1 MNLDQT
7 INSLPDKI
15 AESVSII
22 RIAAKGIAIIRE
34 RTLSGKFLTGTG
46 TGQKI
51 RAGVEQYSTKAM
63 PIPYGRYMALMGDK
77 PPEGTKI
84 FRNKSGT
91 VMVIFSG
98 GYKRLRELSKKPN
111 EHVYMS
117 WTGRMLRNLN
127 IIRSEKTIA
136 EIGFNDAESERI
148 AGYHNLYGSG
158 KGKVLHPFLGFTTED
173 DQQLV
178 GMAEQEIGNLLKTI

>member
-1 MNLDQT
+1 MDFDQT
-7 INSLPDKI
+7 ISSLPDKI

-22 RIAAKGIAIIRE
+22 RLAAKGIAIIRE
-34 RTLSGKFLTGTG
+34 RTLSGKFLTGAG
-46 TGQKI
+46 VNQKI

-63 PIPYGRYMALMGDK
+63 PIPYGRYMALMNEK
-77 PPEGTKI
+77 PPESAKV

-98 GYKRLRELSKKPN
+98 GYKRLRELSQKPN

-127 IIRSEKTIA
+127 IIRNEKTTA
-136 EIGFNDAESERI
+136 TIGFNDAESERI
-148 AGYHNLYGSG
+148 AGYHNLYGAG
-158 KGKVLHPFLGFTTED
+158 KGKVLHPFLGFTAED
-173 DQQLV
+173 DQQLL
-178 GMAEQEIGNLLKTI
+178 GLAQQEINNLLKSI

>member
-1 MNLDQT
+1 MELEQV

-34 RTLSGKFLTGTG
+34 RTLGGKFLTGTG
-46 TGQKI
+46 AGQKI

-63 PIPYGRYMALMGDK
+63 PIPYGLYMALMGEK
-77 PPEGTKI
+77 PPEGAKI
-84 FRNKSGT
+84 FRNKSGA
-91 VMVIFSG
+91 VMVIFTG

-136 EIGFNDAESERI
+136 EIGFNDAETERI
-148 AGYHNLYGSG
+148 AGYHNKSG
-158 KGKVLHPFLGFTTED
+158 AGKNKVLHPFLGFTAED
-173 DQQLV
+173 ETQLV
-178 GMAEQEIGNLLKTI
+178 GMAEQEINNLLKSI